1 MSPEIS
7 AEAQFKGYT
16 IDLWTREFK
25 QVAIDSG
32 ITECVPFNSEKG
44 AALLRAM
51 GAWIDDLWEAVDSD

>member
-7 AEAQFKGYT
+7 AETQFKGYT

-32 ITECVPFNSEKG
+32 IVEIVPFNSEKG
-44 AALLRAM
+44 TALLRAM
-51 GAWIDDLWEAVDSD
+51 GAWIDDLWEAAGSE

>member
-25 QVAIDSG
+25 QIAIDSG
-32 ITECVPFNSEKG
+32 IVEIVPFNSEKG
-44 AALLRAM
+44 TALLSAM
-51 GAWIDDLWEAVDSD
+51 GAWIDDLWEAAGSE

>member
-25 QVAIDSG
+25 QLAIDSG
-32 ITECVPFNSEKG
+32 MVECVPFDSEKG
-44 AALLRAM
+44 TALLRAT
-51 GAWIDDLWEAVDSD
+51 GAWIDDLWEAVGSE